1 MIASLLPHLGFLF
14 AVLSAAPPEWSPEIF
29 DYDRPARLEV
39 KDAPDPD
46 KHSVPGATEH
56 LLTFKDTRGQDVPV
70 LITLP
75 KGRAPYPVML
85 LVHGYTSSKEQATSL
100 VASRFVERGFA
111 VLALDLPMHGARP
124 GPPEALFDEHDPG
137 KTYELLVQGVVDIR
151 QLIDLAESR
160 KDLDTSKGV
169 YLVGYSMG
177 GWLAALA
184 GGAERRVAAM
194 ILMVPISEATPLN
207 PKAPSKGKDSPKA
220 KAPPKAQEGPPPLLD
235 QYPNLRPTGAIA
247 HFAPHPVLI
256 QAGELDGY
264 LRKSAVDALL
274 AAARQ
279 PKELRWYPC
288 GHILSDRALAD
299 AAAWLA
305 DRASG
310 KEVQGKSEGA
320 QKPAPRSRQ
329 DGTKERKGDGA
340 KKK

>member
-1 MIASLLPHLGFLF
+1 MIAPLLLHLGFLF
-14 AVLSAAPPEWSPEIF
+14 AALSAAPPEWSPEIF

-56 LLTFKDTRGQDVPV
+56 LLTFKDVRGQEVPV

-75 KGRAPYPVML
+75 KGRAPYPVMV

-100 VASRFVERGFA
+100 VAGRFVERGFA

-137 KTYELLVQGVVDIR
+137 KSYDLLVQAVVDIR

-160 KDLDTSKGV
+160 KELDTSKGV

-184 GGAERRVAAM
+184 GGAERRVSAM

-207 PKAPSKGKDSPKA
+207 PKAQPKGKT
-220 KAPPKAQEGPPPLLD
+220 PPKPKNEPAPLLD
-235 QYPNLRPTGAIA
+235 KYPNLRPTGAIA
-247 HFAPHPVLI
+247 RFAPRPVLI

-288 GHILSDRALAD
+288 GHILNDAALTD
-299 AAAWLA
+299 AAAWLT
-305 DRASG
+305 DRANG
-310 KEVQGKSEGA
+310 KEVQVKSEKASGGGGEGA
-320 QKPAPRSRQ
+320 SGGKKTGKP
-329 DGTKERKGDGA
+329 G
-340 KKK
+340 KKR